1 MLFSLNCLI
10 LGHDTRNIFNMPVGK
25 NSKINGVDIEF
36 EYLTVANF
44 KDILF
49 GREELQG
56 LTAMNIW
63 KVELG
68 HLEISNF
75 STEDDIK
82 GHVKSE
88 KVDDN
93 PMLRFYKYYNDDDKQ
108 PKWERLNI
116 FIVPTSTGKCLPM
129 FYLSNKKFVE

>member
-1 MLFSLNCLI
+1 
-10 LGHDTRNIFNMPVGK
+10 
-25 NSKINGVDIEF
+25 
-36 EYLTVANF
+36 
-44 KDILF
+44 
-49 GREELQG
+49 
-56 LTAMNIW
+56 MNIW
-63 KVELG
+63 KVELEY
-68 HLEISNF
+68 HEINNI

-82 GHVKSE
+82 GHNKSE